1 MSVPSTEVENLR
13 PASTD
18 EMRAAL
24 AALFDQ
30 FPAPDGNSEGK
41 YLGYFMALEGE
52 PKWAVERAAR
62 KFIRGEVAEH
72 DGRFLPSSAEL
83 ARIVRSYS
91 DHARRIH
98 DLKQKSQQFKPLERV
113 FANPDIPS
121 NPEMAARIRKV
132 ISGAAGR
139 MNLDALNWRG
149 FPSLQ
154 EFQSWKLP
162 TGTIF
167 VGADRTVIYPDG
179 TVETWAAIESRMR
192 KAAPPKP
199 SEPAPLAEEV
209 AVAPSPE
216 LLAAMRRKEWLA
228 KQERGEGEEPVDPQ
242 AWRFDVADTSV

>member
-1 MSVPSTEVENLR
+1 LQ
-13 PASTD
+13 PATAD
-18 EMRAAL
+18 ELRAAL
-24 AALFDQ
+24 RALFDQ

-91 DHARRIH
+91 DHARKIRA
-98 DLKQKSQQFKPLERV
+98 LNERSRQFKPLERV

-132 ISGAAGR
+132 ISGTASR
-139 MNLDALNWRG
+139 MSLDALSWRG

-154 EFQSWKLP
+154 EFQNWKMP
-162 TGTIF
+162 VGTIF
-167 VGADRTVIYPDG
+167 VAADRTVIYPDG
-179 TVETWAAIESRMR
+179 TVETWEAIESRMR
-192 KAAPPKP
+192 KASPPKP
-199 SEPAPLAEEV
+199 AKPEPLVEEV

-216 LLAAMRRKEWLA
+216 LLAGLRRKAWLA

-242 AWRFDVADTSV
+242 AWRFETADTPV